1 MLRYLLLPLLLLV
14 ASCAKLPKE
23 KYNQFDMDIE
33 LVEMEGHTMIQIKN
47 PILAPLRIWVS
58 SDLDTIQNQ
67 LESTEMPIVFSPLAD
82 TSIQVLGL
90 GLSMENFSFRIGIG
104 DPAYQV
110 SAKSLALPFQQ
121 GSSYNLMQ
129 GYNSK
134 PSHNTDY
141 SRYAFDFDL
150 EIGDTICAATGGFV
164 VGVIEGYSKGGENK
178 KWRPYANFITLF
190 DPSTGLYT
198 QYVHLDH
205 MGSLVEL
212 GDTVALGQ
220 AIGISGSTGYST
232 DPHLHF
238 NVLKTVNTGQIM
250 ISMPLDSIGNYKVS
264 DLRRG
269 QSMIND

>member
-14 ASCAKLPKE
+14 ASCANLPKE
-23 KYNQFDMDIE
+23 KYNQFNLDIE
-33 LVEMEGHTMIQIKN
+33 LVEQEGHTMIQVKN

-67 LESTEMPIVFSPLAD
+67 LSSTKMPLVLNPLAD
-82 TSIQVLGL
+82 TSIQLLGL

-104 DPAYQV
+104 DPAHQV
-110 SAKSLALPFQQ
+110 SVQSLALPFQQ
-121 GSSYNLMQ
+121 GASYNLMQ

-150 EIGDTICAATGGFV
+150 AIGDTICAATSGFV
-164 VGVIEGYSKGGENK
+164 VGVIEEYSKGGKDK
-178 KWRPYANFITLF
+178 KWRDYANFVTLF
-190 DPSTGLYT
+190 DPVSGIYT
-198 QYVHLDH
+198 QYVHLDY

-212 GDTVALGQ
+212 GDTVVLGQ

-238 NVLKTVNTGQIM
+238 NVLRTVNTGQIM

-269 QSMIND
+269 QSLVND